1 MKCRGARNGSARAEH
16 YCIIGVINGK
26 NRRKHK
32 MKLPLSV
39 LMYRLTEDHGCGYET
54 VNVDVSMEF
63 EGIKLMDMA
72 EDGEAEAAR
81 GESGRYIY
89 LIDEEEFEN
98 EYDTFLSSERMSSQI
113 YVCLCRDEKSAVCT
127 SCRELSVVF
136 LFADV
141 KFAYMFNCIQNIM
154 KKFDEWEKSF
164 HLSVLRNNSMQELV
178 DITEELMTHPLIVL
192 DNNYSLIG
200 HTRDMTEVG
209 PLVRS
214 VIANGYASPDD
225 MRNLVESG
233 VMSNFDSSETLK
245 ICEYR
250 LDADAVRERGLDR
263 DTFYS
268 IAYRF
273 VTGGRTVGYALAFHC
288 LSHPTNG
295 YLYLMNMIAD
305 KLSLYFEQ
313 HRKNENAARESYET
327 FLAGILANPDM
338 TERQMNE
345 QAGHIR
351 GLQTK
356 GRFVLAQLLYDSI
369 DDLSYSFISW
379 SLRNSMPQF
388 MPFVY
393 RNSFYVLKDCS
404 ASEAAVKTSVSQK
417 NSRRQH
423 DGSRSSGF
431 LDEYEKPL
439 FFKCFRNIDYTCGV
453 SSMFFS
459 LKNLRT
465 AAAQCR
471 EALSTGRSALWN
483 SPEII
488 ALRNNGANARVKHDD
503 SSADTDRRMIAGA
516 PGGASSDAAQ
526 GSGAFY
532 MYSDM
537 AFIHLISQLRR
548 VMPSDALD
556 SPHFMM
562 LSEYDIKHDTDLCA
576 VMAQYIVCG
585 CSVTRTASAMYM
597 HRNTILNKVKKAADV
612 MGDPLEDFTAQ
623 VFFMISYINSIA

>member
-1 MKCRGARNGSARAEH
+1 MRSSIAYTDKRNTVL
-16 YCIIGVINGK
+16 YVINGK
-26 NRRKHK
+26 NRRDHE

-54 VNVDVSMEF
+54 VNADVSMEF
-63 EGIKLMDMA
+63 DGIKLMDVA
-72 EDGEAEAAR
+72 DAGDNDADR
-81 GESGRYIY
+81 GESGHYLY
-89 LIDEEEFEN
+89 LIDEEEFES

-113 YVCLCRDEKSAVCT
+113 YVCLCRSEKSAVCT

-164 HLSVLRNNSMQELV
+164 HLSLLRNNSMQELV
-178 DITEELMTHPLIVL
+178 NITEELVTHPLIVL

-209 PLVRS
+209 PLIRS
-214 VIANGYASPDD
+214 VISNGYASPDD
-225 MRNLVESG
+225 MRKLVESG
-233 VMSNFDSSETLK
+233 VMSNFDSLETLK

-250 LDADAVRERGLDR
+250 LDSDAVRERDLDR

-305 KLSLYFEQ
+305 KLSLYFEH

-351 GLQTK
+351 GLRTE
-356 GRFVLAQLLYDSI
+356 GRFMLAQLQYSSI

-393 RNSFYVLKDCS
+393 RNSFYVLKDCL
-404 ASEAAVKTSVSQK
+404 ASEGIGQEHS
-417 NSRRQH
+417 
-423 DGSRSSGF
+423 GYSSSEF
-431 LDEYEKPL
+431 LDKYEKPL

-453 SSMFFS
+453 SSVFFS
-459 LKNLRT
+459 LKSLRT

-471 EALSTGRSALWN
+471 EALTIGRSVLWN
-483 SPEII
+483 SPEIT
-488 ALRNNGANARVKHDD
+488 ALRNNGANARIKPDD
-503 SSADTDRRMIAGA
+503 SSADTKLSKIPGA
-516 PGGASSDAAQ
+516 PGGAPSDAVS
-526 GSGAFY
+526 GSGSFY
-532 MYSDM
+532 MYRDM
-537 AFIHLISQLRR
+537 AFVHMISQLRR
-548 VMPSDALD
+548 VMPPDALD
-556 SPHFMM
+556 SPYFRM
-562 LSEYDIKHDTDLCA
+562 LNEYDIKNDTDLCA

-585 CSVTRTASAMYM
+585 CSVTRTAAAMYM
-597 HRNTILNKVKKAADV
+597 HRNTILNKVKKAAYV
-612 MGDPLEDFTAQ
+612 MGDQLEDFTAQ
-623 VFFMISYINSIA
+623 VFFVISYINSIA

>member
-1 MKCRGARNGSARAEH
+1 
-16 YCIIGVINGK
+16 
-26 NRRKHK
+26 

-39 LMYRLTEDHGCGYET
+39 LMYRLTEDHGYGYET

-63 EGIKLMDMA
+63 EGIKLMDTA
-72 EDGEAEAAR
+72 DEEDPEDERGDVAA
-81 GESGRYIY
+81 GGRDLY
-89 LIDEEEFEN
+89 LIEADEFE
-98 EYDTFLSSERMSSQI
+98 EQYDIFLSSERLASHV

-141 KFAYMFNCIQNIM
+141 KFAYIFNRIQNIM

-164 HLSVLRNNSMQELV
+164 HLSVLRNNSLQELV
-178 DITEELMTHPLIVL
+178 DITEGMMTHPLIVL
-192 DNNYSLIG
+192 DNNYSLLG
-200 HTRDMTEVG
+200 HTRDMSEVG

-225 MRNLVESG
+225 MRRLVESG
-233 VMSNFDSSETLK
+233 VMPNFDSHETIK
-245 ICEYR
+245 ISSYR
-250 LDADAVRERGLDR
+250 LDAQAVRQRGLDR

-305 KLSLYFEQ
+305 KLALFFEQ
-313 HRKNENAARESYET
+313 QRKNENTARESYET
-327 FLAGILANPDM
+327 FLAGILGNPDM

-345 QAGHIR
+345 QAGHIQ
-351 GLQTK
+351 GLQTE
-356 GRFVLAQLLYDSI
+356 GRFMLAQLQYDSI

-393 RNSFYVLKDCS
+393 RNSFYVLKDCAAGAGAEAVNAAPGKTGGAVG
-404 ASEAAVKTSVSQK
+404 ASISNE
-417 NSRRQH
+417 
-423 DGSRSSGF
+423 F
-431 LDEYEKPL
+431 LTEREKPL
-439 FFKCFRNIDYTCGV
+439 FFKCFRNIDYECGV

-459 LKNLRT
+459 LRNLRT

-471 EALSTGRSALWN
+471 EALATGRSSLWN
-483 SPEII
+483 SPEMV
-488 ALRNNGANARVKHDD
+488 ALR
-503 SSADTDRRMIAGA
+503 S
-516 PGGASSDAAQ
+516 GGASEMSQAAAAVND
-526 GSGAFY
+526 GIFYRYDDIAFVH
-532 MYSDM
+532 
-537 AFIHLISQLRR
+537 ILSQLRR
-548 VMPSDALD
+548 VMPADALE
-556 SPHFMM
+556 SPYFRM
-562 LSEYDIKHDTDLCA
+562 LSKYDSEHDADLCA

-585 CSVTRTASAMYM
+585 CSVTRTAAATYM
-597 HRNTILNKVKKAADV
+597 HRNTILNKVKKAAAV
-612 MGDPLEDFTAQ
+612 TGDLLEDFTAQ
-623 VFFMISYINSIA
+623 VLFMMSYVNSIA

>member
-1 MKCRGARNGSARAEH
+1 
-16 YCIIGVINGK
+16 
-26 NRRKHK
+26 

-54 VNVDVSMEF
+54 VNVDVSLEF

-72 EDGEAEAAR
+72 EGAEHNGDNYDDGGRA
-81 GESGRYIY
+81 GGGRYLY
-89 LIDEEEFEN
+89 LIDEQEFE
-98 EYDTFLSSERMSSQI
+98 EQYDVFLNSERMASQV

-141 KFAYMFNCIQNIM
+141 KFAYIFNQIQNIM

-164 HLSVLRNNSMQELV
+164 HLSVLRKNSMQELI
-178 DITEELMTHPLIVL
+178 DITEPLMTHPLIVL
-192 DNNYSLIG
+192 DDNYSLIG
-200 HTRDMTEVG
+200 HTHDMTEVG
-209 PLVRS
+209 PLVRG
-214 VIANGYASPDD
+214 VIASGYASPDD
-225 MRNLVESG
+225 MRQLVESG
-233 VMSNFDSSETLK
+233 VMSNFDSSETIK
-245 ICEYR
+245 ISSYKLSAE
-250 LDADAVRERGLDR
+250 AVRQRGLDR

-305 KLSLYFEQ
+305 KLSLFFEQ
-313 HRKNENAARESYET
+313 HRKSENSARESYET

-345 QAGHIR
+345 QAGHIP
-351 GLQTK
+351 GLQTE
-356 GRFVLAQLLYDSI
+356 GRFMLAQLQYDSI

-393 RNSFYVLKDCS
+393 RNSFYVLKDCG
-404 ASEAAVKTSVSQK
+404 AGAGAGTVGLE
-417 NSRRQH
+417 NRNE
-423 DGSRSSGF
+423 F
-431 LDEYEKPL
+431 LTDREKPL
-439 FFKCFRNIDYTCGV
+439 FFKCFRNIDYACGV

-465 AAAQCR
+465 AAMQCR
-471 EALSTGRSALWN
+471 EALSIGRSSLWN
-483 SPEII
+483 SPEIR
-488 ALRNNGANARVKHDD
+488 ALRNGGANNAQAPRGAGGG
-503 SSADTDRRMIAGA
+503 SSAAKKKT
-516 PGGASSDAAQ
+516 ASSGAVGSSLSAREAARAAESADAKN
-526 GSGAFY
+526 GSFY
-532 MYSDM
+532 TYDDV
-537 AFIHLISQLRR
+537 AFIHMLSQLRR
-548 VMPSDALD
+548 AMPADALE
-556 SPHFMM
+556 SPRFRL
-562 LSEYDIKHDTDLCA
+562 LSAYDAENGSDLCA

-585 CSVTRTASAMYM
+585 CSVTRTAAATYM
-597 HRNTILNKVKKAADV
+597 HRNTILNKVKKAASV
-612 MGDPLEDFTAQ
+612 MGDPLEDFTGQAL
-623 VFFMISYINSIA
+623 FMMSYINSII